1 MDSIG
6 DEDDDSIGDEDNDSS
21 DVDKDYGSIVD
32 EDKDGVDDDN
42 EGAEPPEERGEL
54 CYTQPRS
61 SPSSRGPSCPSAAGA
76 PLVHTKAVVTGVH
89 AGEGGRESVQ
99 SHLKITHQK

>member
-1 MDSIG
+1 MIKMMDSIG

-42 EGAEPPEERGEL
+42 EGAEPPEEPGEL
-54 CYTQPRS
+54 CYTRPRS
-61 SPSSRGPSCPSAAGA
+61 SPLP
-76 PLVHTKAVVTGVH
+76 PLEA
-89 AGEGGRESVQ
+89 
-99 SHLKITHQK
+99 HLVPQQQELRLCTLRP